1 MTSCRQRLAVLALLA
16 AAGAMLSVA
25 CANAAQPASA
35 RDFVLAVQK
44 PNGSG
49 VELRYRVLDTP
60 EVGQPA
66 RVEVALARVTDP
78 AGASVKFSADSS
90 LRLAGGAAP
99 TRLPADETT
108 TLTVTVVPQAE
119 GLAYLNVFTTQRG
132 LTSSTSI
139 PIQTG
144 AAKPASKKPGAGS
157 LQETPEGAKIL
168 VLPAK

>member
-1 MTSCRQRLAVLALLA
+1 MISCHQRLIALALLA
-16 AAGAMLSVA
+16 AAGASLSTA
-25 CANAAQPASA
+25 CANAAQPATTP
-35 RDFVLAVQK
+35 DFVLAAQK

-49 VELRYRVLDTP
+49 VEVRYRVLDTP

-66 RVEVALARVTDP
+66 RVEIALARVTDP
-78 AGASVKFSADSS
+78 VGASVKFSVDPS
-90 LRLAGGAAP
+90 LRLVGTAS
-99 TRLPADETT
+99 TRLPADQTT

-157 LQETPEGAKIL
+157 LKETPEGEKIL